1 MPGRPPTSVSS
12 TIVTPF
18 RSPSAS
24 YCRHWTQP
32 SIKRGFEA
40 PSSMGAFD
48 CFLKSEE
55 NMSLFNRPRAPIAC
69 RTRTRDGYNSRG
81 CSVTFFLSP
90 SATNNILGT
99 LPDPGAHCSVLSKL
113 STTHCAVPLPLAK
126 KASLHNI
133 PQQNLCVHTFRL
145 FSSPSRHT
153 KQRTHAHIQN
163 LAPHRSA
170 LIFDSSHLRSP
181 HLLFCR

>member
-40 PSSMGAFD
+40 PSSIGAFD

-55 NMSLFNRPRAPIAC
+55 NMSLFNRPRAPRLSHA
-69 RTRTRDGYNSRG
+69 RRLQLAQVWPLRFSSNSVSHKQHTRD
-81 CSVTFFLSP
+81 P
-90 SATNNILGT
+90 SGPWRT
-99 LPDPGAHCSVLSKL
+99 LL
-113 STTHCAVPLPLAK
+113 STLQTLHHTLRCATPSPWQRKHHCTTYR
-126 KASLHNI
+126 
-133 PQQNLCVHTFRL
+133 QNLCVHTFRL

-163 LAPHRSA
+163 LAPNKSA